1 VTETLHSVDGRSVL
15 RIERWLG
22 HPPEKV
28 WRALTEPAQISRW
41 FPADMEMDVTAGGK
55 IRFVFRGGEG
65 PTTDGVINELDPP
78 RVFAFTWGDD
88 VLHWELRE
96 DGRGCILIFTHTF
109 DDRAGAASFA
119 SGWQVCLD
127 ALDAVVDGRPVEAA
141 GPSAEAHEGY
151 VDRFGLGEGT
161 TEDTPDGWLIRFERQ
176 LTRPIE
182 VVWAALAESG
192 HVGPHVPDGGPVVG
206 GPVPPEFT
214 IEPVPPGTVTE
225 VEAPTVLEYEWHSA
239 GRPAGRVRWEL
250 RNGTGHGARL
260 VLSQTGP
267 DELTDKRA
275 TALVAWRAYIRSLAR
290 RMADA
295 SG

>member
-15 RIERWLG
+15 RIERRLA

-28 WRALTEPAQISRW
+28 WRALTEPAQLSRW
-41 FPADMEMDVTAGGK
+41 FPADMEMSLAVGSE
-55 IRFVFRGGEG
+55 IRFVYQGDEG
-65 PTTDGVINELDPP
+65 PTTHGVINELDPP

-88 VLHWELRE
+88 LLRWELHE
-96 DGRGCILIFTHTF
+96 DGRGCLLIFTHTF

-141 GPSAEAHEGY
+141 RPSAEAHEGF

-161 TEDTPDGWLIRFERQ
+161 IEDTPGRWRIRFERQ

-182 VVWAALAESG
+182 AVWAALAESG
-192 HVGPHVPDGGPVVG
+192 PARPGGTGGVPVAGGPAPHG
-206 GPVPPEFT
+206 FTTERVPA
-214 IEPVPPGTVTE
+214 GTVTE
-225 VEAPTVLEYEWHSA
+225 VDAPTMLEYEWHAA

-267 DELTDKRA
+267 NGLTDERS
-275 TALVAWRAYIRSLAR
+275 TAMVAWRAYIRSLAR

-295 SG
+295 SS